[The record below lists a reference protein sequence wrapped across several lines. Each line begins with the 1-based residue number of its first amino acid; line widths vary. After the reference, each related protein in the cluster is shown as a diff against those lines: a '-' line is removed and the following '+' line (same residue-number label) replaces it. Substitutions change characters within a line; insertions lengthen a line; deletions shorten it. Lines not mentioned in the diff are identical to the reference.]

1 MKLTGNLL
9 IGAQEVSDTAGTMKA
24 LNPATNVEIEPLFA
38 FGGVEAGDR
47 AAQLADDAFDSYNR
61 TSLPERA
68 AFLERIADG
77 LDAITPELAQR
88 TSLETGFPLAYIERA
103 AGEAARQIRPHTR

>member
-1 MKLTGNLL
+1 MKLNGNLL

-38 FGGVEAGDR
+38 FGGVEAVDR

-88 TSLETGFPLAYIERA
+88 TSLETGLPGAQLS
-103 AGEAARQIRPHTR
+103 GEAAQAGPQFADG